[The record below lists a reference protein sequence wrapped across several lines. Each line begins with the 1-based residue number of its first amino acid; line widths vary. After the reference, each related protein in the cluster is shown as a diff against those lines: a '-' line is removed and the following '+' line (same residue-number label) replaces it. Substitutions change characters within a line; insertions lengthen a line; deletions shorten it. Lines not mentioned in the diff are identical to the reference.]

1 MRDKNKILDEAI
13 EAGLRKCRSFKA
25 SGDFTQHL
33 MKRIAAENKSIL
45 EERRSDRIVKYV
57 IGTFSF
63 LMLGFTF
70 MLGMMSK
77 SASVS
82 TDDSGGLAFN
92 TMRRSNSILE
102 TMVSYIQE
110 MFTSVLSFFGLSLS
124 SGSINII
131 LVVVLVAIVYLVGE
145 RLFLRGKLKSSI
157 EVK

>member
-82 TDDSGGLAFN
+82 TDDSGGRGFYTKGRCHPRLAG
-92 TMRRSNSILE
+92 MG
-102 TMVSYIQE
+102 SYIQE
-110 MFTSVLSFFGLSLS
+110 KVTSLRFF
-124 SGSINII
+124 
-131 LVVVLVAIVYLVGE
+131 
-145 RLFLRGKLKSSI
+145 
-157 EVK
+157 

>member
-13 EAGLRKCRSFKA
+13 ESGLRKSRSYRA
-25 SGDFTQHL
+25 SGDFTAHL

-45 EERRSDRIVKYV
+45 EERKSDRIVKYV
-57 IGTFSF
+57 IGSFSF

-70 MLGMMSK
+70 LLGMMSK
-77 SASVS
+77 TASVNS
-82 TDDSGGLAFN
+82 DDTGGLAFN
-92 TMRRSNSILE
+92 TMQRSNSILE
-102 TMVSYIQE
+102 TMISYIQGA
-110 MFTSVLSFFGLSLS
+110 FTSLLSFFGLSLS

-145 RLFLRGKLKSSI
+145 RLFLRGKLKSSM

>member
-13 EAGLRKCRSFKA
+13 EAGLRKSRNYRA

-57 IGTFSF
+57 IASFSF

-77 SASVS
+77 SASVNA
-82 TDDSGGLAFN
+82 DDNGGLAFN
-92 TMRRSNSILE
+92 TMQRSNSIVE
-102 TMVSYIQE
+102 TLVGYIQGI
-110 MFTSVLSFFGLSLS
+110 FTTVLSFFGLSLS

-145 RLFLRGKLKSSI
+145 RLFLRGKFKSSMQ
-157 EVK
+157 VK